1 MKGELRVRERA
12 YADPVLDTLVELNG
26 TVDQREQ
33 RVVLATA
40 NVLTRV
46 DVRAVLTV
54 NGALVLI
61 LGIVPGGL
69 MSLCADAIVRALA
82 S

>member
-33 RVVLATA
+33 RVVLATT
-40 NVLTRV
+40 NVLT
-46 DVRAVLTV
+46 
-54 NGALVLI
+54 GWMC
-61 LGIVPGGL
+61 VP
-69 MSLCADAIVRALA
+69 C
-82 S
+82 

>member
-1 MKGELRVRERA
+1 MCSMKGELRVRERA

-46 DVRAVLTV
+46 DVRAVLTDE
-54 NGALVLI
+54 NRARGYRLAGEALV
-61 LGIVPGGL
+61 P
-69 MSLCADAIVRALA
+69 RR
-82 S
+82 